1 AHAVPSLRTR
11 GAPGRSALHREDG
24 RQPRNVT
31 PPGDVP
37 VQLVRI
43 AAPSHSL
50 GSGQARAARHHG
62 VRRAARGAAPSGRA
76 VVRPGGGQGPSS
88 PPPDRSGGRQQA
100 PWSRQAPHSP
110 VVPGSSPC
118 VHHWDF
124 HTWPSCETTLPP
136 PYAVEASHAG
146 SAQSPGSPG
155 GVVGGS
161 VGVVPPGST
170 TV

>member
-1 AHAVPSLRTR
+1 
-11 GAPGRSALHREDG
+11 
-24 RQPRNVT
+24 
-31 PPGDVP
+31 
-37 VQLVRI
+37 
-43 AAPSHSL
+43 

-76 VVRPGGGQGPSS
+76 VVRPGGGLGRSS

-100 PWSRQAPHSP
+100 PWALQARHSP
-110 VVPGSSPC
+110 VVPGSSPGDQ
-118 VHHWDF
+118 HWALP
-124 HTWPSCETTLPP
+124 TWPTFQPTLPP

-170 TV
+170 TVVPRARSPARA